1 MSSWSLFSAM
11 QVSASGMSA
20 ERIRMNVIAS
30 NIANARVTR
39 TPAGGPYRRKQV
51 IFATVL
57 KNQQEREMSL
67 NGVEVVGIF
76 PDPSPFKMI
85 YNPSHPDANPQG
97 FVAMPN
103 VDIAVEMIDM
113 ISSTRSYEENVT
125 AFKSAENM
133 IRKALEIGRR

>member
-20 ERIRMNVIAS
+20 ERIRMNIIAS

-51 IFATVL
+51 VFATVL

-113 ISSTRSYEENVT
+113 ISSTRSYEANVT

>member
-1 MSSWSLFSAM
+1 M

-20 ERIRMNVIAS
+20 ERIRMNIIAS

-51 IFATVL
+51 VFATVL

-113 ISSTRSYEENVT
+113 ISSTRSYEANVT

>member
-20 ERIRMNVIAS
+20 ERIRMNIIAS

-51 IFATVL
+51 VFATVL

-67 NGVEVVGIF
+67 NGVEVAGIF

-103 VDIAVEMIDM
+103 VDIAIEMIDM
-113 ISSTRSYEENVT
+113 ISSTRSYEANVT

>member
-20 ERIRMNVIAS
+20 ERIRMNIIAS

-51 IFATVL
+51 VFATVL

-103 VDIAVEMIDM
+103 VDIAIEMIDM
-113 ISSTRSYEENVT
+113 ISSTRSYEANVT